1 MPGDPERIRGLPG
14 RLAHAGQASVCPE
27 AAEGLLQEGIVTG
40 QLCGGESLC
49 PALQSACSSIQAPGR
64 AGLLAWGPPRT
75 PEQQLVFQGL
85 R

>member
-14 RLAHAGQASVCPE
+14 CLAHAGQTSVCQE

-49 PALQSACSSIQAPGR
+49 PGLCTQPATPSRHQAGRVSWRGTPPQSQSSSR
-64 AGLLAWGPPRT
+64 
-75 PEQQLVFQGL
+75 
-85 R
+85 